1 MKRVAKI
8 FPFLRWWPMVNRTT
22 TRADLTAGLTGA
34 ILGLPQGVA
43 FAILAGVVRN
53 NSRCGY
59 FPVRRLQ
66 TRADSGMMIAWCSW
80 RERSSE

>member
-1 MKRVAKI
+1 MAIWRERVIHLVRLHDGCLSLQFDLWGA
-8 FPFLRWWPMVNRTT
+8 RATT
-22 TRADLTAGLTGA
+22 QLQTSPGM
-34 ILGLPQGVA
+34 I
-43 FAILAGVVRN
+43 VVRN